1 MRRFLLT
8 LLAVLVILGG
18 LAGAGFA
25 GYRFGYQQGALA
37 ASDGEIT
44 IMPFRR
50 GDDFGLNRM
59 PMHEFG
65 WGMRPG
71 FQRGFG
77 EFGIMGRGRGWGFGI
92 FPLFGLLVQLAILGF
107 IVWLVYKLLTG
118 WRLSLTPRSVPES
131 SRVEPARPVESKSTT
146 DETSG

>member
-1 MRRFLLT
+1 MKRFFLT
-8 LLAVLVILGG
+8 LLAILVILGA

-37 ASDGEIT
+37 ASDGEFT
-44 IMPFRR
+44 VMPFRR
-50 GDDFGLNRM
+50 GNDFGLNRM

-77 EFGIMGRGRGWGFGI
+77 GFGMMDRGWGFGI
-92 FPLFGLLVQLAILGF
+92 FPLFGLLIQLAVLGF

-118 WRLSLTPRSVPES
+118 WRLSFTPRSGPES
-131 SRVEPARPVESKSTT
+131 SSVEPARPVESRSTT